1 VVSELH
7 HDILAHAQH
16 DAVQSASTQFEGFN
30 VTDVDVLEPDP
41 IRSGGLVQAGLV
53 RFARGSQYH
62 HSLTEYCSATYI
74 QGSCKANPTTYST
87 KIITRVG

>member
-7 HDILAHAQH
+7 HDILAHAQQ

-41 IRSGGLVQAGLV
+41 VRSGGLVQAGLV
-53 RFARGSQYH
+53 RFARESQFRHLLTKYH
-62 HSLTEYCSATYI
+62 PAT
-74 QGSCKANPTTYST
+74 
-87 KIITRVG
+87 